1 MIQLVVMAVE
11 SYLPDVSW
19 SKSNGDPVDKP
30 AGQDFVEIPE
40 MTDTFGYPNG
50 SPRMGIVE
58 FTEIEDPEELLR
70 ATYDYLVSV
79 SRPFVSYKADVKDI
93 GDTGLGDTVSII
105 RKDLGIA
112 YKTRVNKREINLLET
127 SNVSVEL
134 GDEIKDYR
142 QQQLARINNK
152 IESNSSTVQQLLDYV
167 VSQYLGEDG
176 YTYNIQIG
184 NEYNLPAGIYS
195 FDKPIESNPTKVI
208 I

>member
-1 MIQLVVMAVE
+1 
-11 SYLPDVSW
+11 
-19 SKSNGDPVDKP
+19 
-30 AGQDFVEIPE
+30 
-40 MTDTFGYPNG
+40 
-50 SPRMGIVE
+50 MGIVE
-58 FTEIEDPEELLR
+58 FIEIEDPEELLR

-208 I
+208 YLGAGKVLIANEKKPDGSWNWRTIATGDGFIAENMFAESLTANLIRGRFTNVP